1 MKIKNT
7 FVVVY
12 DMFSKDIVYMCE
24 YSGENYS
31 ICCAISDNMNKCA
44 KQNNN
49 NKVYYLVEIVSE
61 IDYENN

>member
-49 NKVYYLVEIVSE
+49 NKVYYLVDIVSE